1 MPSLLLVV
9 FILQLVIHLINT
21 VGAGAINNLLWVL
34 YSQLPTSTSTD
45 VRRQTELQREVLR
58 LKREMNATSSQD
70 EFAKWAKLRRQH
82 DKTLAEYEQETQ
94 SLQAFKA
101 QFDSA
106 MGVLRW
112 LGTNGLRMFIQF
124 WFSKQPLFW
133 LPRGW
138 VPGYIEWIL
147 AFPRAPTGSIS
158 IQVWGIACASAIS
171 IVSASIV
178 ATWMLLME
186 QKGANKDKGEPMN
199 MEAREGQ
206 GGEKKEL

>member
-1 MPSLLLVV
+1 M
-9 FILQLVIHLINT
+9 
-21 VGAGAINNLLWVL
+21 
-34 YSQLPTSTSTD
+34 
-45 VRRQTELQREVLR
+45 R

-82 DKTLAEYEQETQ
+82 DKTLAEYEQKSMFALLYLFEGVGQAMDYTDMVFSVAQ
-94 SLQAFKA
+94 SLQTFKA

-106 MGVLRW
+106 VGVLRW
-112 LGTNGLRMFIQF
+112 VGTNGLRMFIQF

-158 IQVWGIACASAIS
+158 IQLWGIACASAIS

-178 ATWMLLME
+178 ATWVLFVQ
-186 QKGANKDKGEPMN
+186 QKGADEDKREPMK
-199 MEAREGQ
+199 MGAGGGEGEKTTKARGR
-206 GGEKKEL
+206 EKKEL